1 MSPLFVRS
9 TVVFAVVLMASST
22 MPAFGQSS
30 PGQSSPDLKARC
42 SQLMT
47 FFDWYGASRSENTD
61 GARNHTRL
69 GAEMECKKGNYRQG
83 VALMYRLCLRR
94 WPKCPW
100 GAPLAPPWRLSRGEA
115 ARWHGFCSVYVRLG
129 LTADVVLLL
138 ENCPPR
144 YPRGGHFFEEGPAA
158 ARAKRSA
165 RRLPVRRF
173 ADRPS

>member
-42 SQLMT
+42 SQFMT

-83 VALMYRLCLRR
+83 VALMEELLRR
-94 WPKCPW
+94 KKFDV
-100 GAPLAPPWRLSRGEA
+100 PP
-115 ARWHGFCSVYVRLG
+115 V
-129 LTADVVLLL
+129 
-138 ENCPPR
+138 
-144 YPRGGHFFEEGPAA
+144 PAA
-158 ARAKRSA
+158 MAEVPMGRAPGT
-165 RRLPVRRF
+165 PVEALTR
-173 ADRPS
+173 

>member
-30 PGQSSPDLKARC
+30 SSLKARC

-69 GAEMECKKGNYRQG
+69 GAEMECKKGNYQQG
-83 VALMYRLCLRR
+83 VVLMEELLRR
-94 WPKCPW
+94 KKFDV
-100 GAPLAPPWRLSRGEA
+100 PPA
-115 ARWHGFCSVYVRLG
+115 
-129 LTADVVLLL
+129 
-138 ENCPPR
+138 
-144 YPRGGHFFEEGPAA
+144 PAA
-158 ARAKRSA
+158 MAEVPMGCAPGT
-165 RRLPVRRF
+165 PVE
-173 ADRPS
+173 ALTH